1 MSQYESRQIKNQHP
15 KGCFFHAR
23 KEKIVEGE
31 VKEILLDKLKE
42 MSEVTYDCCEDM
54 QGYAILC
61 SAMGDIAKVILEN

>member
-1 MSQYESRQIKNQHP
+1 M
-15 KGCFFHAR
+15 
-23 KEKIVEGE
+23 EGE

-61 SAMGDIAKVILEN
+61 STMGDIAKVILEN